1 MVHHGIDVSRA
12 DEERKARPAKAA
24 ELLRAVPVR
33 LGDDAHR
40 IAVALQ
46 HAADD
51 RRAETRMIH
60 VCVADDVYEIK
71 LPDAARGKLL
81 SRGGQEF

>member
-40 IAVALQ
+40 IAMAFQ

-60 VCVADDVYEIK
+60 VCVADDVYEIN